1 HSTQFITFHQSRA
14 PYRWKSAPPG
24 PKFKTKPNFR
34 ALPQDPHRA
43 QFTPAPI
50 PEIKAHKMIRSEVRM
65 SPSWLVIAA
74 ALTGSAS
81 AFAAPKAIATPGDPK
96 LVSMHP
102 FTGERGAASI
112 VTVRGTGLR
121 EATTVFLENAP
132 FTATIE
138 GSEPTPADKTGKA
151 PQDAIRLRI
160 Q

>member
-1 HSTQFITFHQSRA
+1 MPTQA
-14 PYRWKSAPPG
+14 
-24 PKFKTKPNFR
+24 NFR

-43 QFTPAPI
+43 QFTLAPS

-81 AFAAPKAIATPGDPK
+81 ALAAPKAPAPPGDPK

-102 FTGERGAASI
+102 FTGHRGAESV

-121 EATTVFLENAP
+121 EATTVFLP
-132 FTATIE
+132 
-138 GSEPTPADKTGKA
+138 
-151 PQDAIRLRI
+151 
-160 Q
+160 